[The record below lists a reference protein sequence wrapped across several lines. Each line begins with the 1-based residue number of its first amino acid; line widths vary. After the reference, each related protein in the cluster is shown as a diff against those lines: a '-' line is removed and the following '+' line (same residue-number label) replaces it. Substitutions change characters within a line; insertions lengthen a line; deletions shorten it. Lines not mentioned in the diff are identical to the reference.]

1 MGPTWL
7 ASLEWMELGL
17 VQLTL
22 QWKRWDIEL
31 LSKYAAGQTWAKG
44 FLNIVSFNVHWPKNH
59 VRQRQQCFSKWTQ
72 RRLAIYRRSASCTDI
87 NKSDFFYPFPA
98 RWQSF
103 QHRALQPGVDHLPRR
118 RSSCHQRF
126 LFKYFIFQYN
136 QGSLFKSLEYSLI
149 FVTKSIAQV
158 ENRPVG
164 SGSLVAL

>member
-1 MGPTWL
+1 MNHFIALHCCCFYSSFCQRWTLQSWTMGPTWL

-72 RRLAIYRRSASCTDI
+72 RRLAIYRRCASCTDI
-87 NKSDFFYPFPA
+87 NKSDFFTHF
-98 RWQSF
+98 
-103 QHRALQPGVDHLPRR
+103 QPG
-118 RSSCHQRF
+118 
-126 LFKYFIFQYN
+126 
-136 QGSLFKSLEYSLI
+136 GSLFNIEHSNQGLI
-149 FVTKSIAQV
+149 TFPGGVPLVTKGFYLNILSFNITKV
-158 ENRPVG
+158 PF
-164 SGSLVAL
+164 SSL